1 MTDLEVIRGIINRL
15 DSINVPVGLT
25 QQIAVPIA
33 QSSAELK
40 ALHNA
45 IIDAL
50 KKKKEED
57 QNGNGDVCQQPDTER
72 ASS

>member
-45 IIDAL
+45 VIDAL
-50 KKKKEED
+50 KKKEED

>member
-50 KKKKEED
+50 KKKEED

>member
-33 QSSAELK
+33 QSSEELK

-45 IIDAL
+45 IVDAL
-50 KKKKEED
+50 KKRQENKGTEE
-57 QNGNGDVCQQPDTER
+57 
-72 ASS
+72 A